1 MNKILLSSIVMGLL
15 GLFFALIL
23 SYASKKFAIK
33 EDPRLKE
40 VINALPGA
48 NCGACGH
55 ASCEA
60 FAKAVIEGK
69 ADYTGCKVGREK
81 VAKKI
86 KVILNKKDL

>member
-1 MNKILLSSIVMGLL
+1 MNKILLSSIIMGLL

-40 VINALPGA
+40 LLKVLPNA

-69 ADYTGCKVGREK
+69 EDYKGCKVGREK
-81 VAKKI
+81 VAEKVKKI
-86 KVILNKKDL
+86 LSKKN